1 MRFVVLLCGPP
12 GAGKTTA
19 ARASGLAVFDSDEPR
34 WSSRAEFTAALT
46 QLGATPDAQAVVIR
60 TAPTSASRAAVAATV
75 GATHVY
81 VLTEPTKV
89 LNSRVMRRGRRTA
102 RNELAAIAR
111 WNQQH
116 ERLDGAPDFP
126 GWDSITADE
135 PTPLA
140 AVTPEGATVRDW

>member
-60 TAPTSASRAAVAATV
+60 LFGHSV
-75 GATHVY
+75 GV
-81 VLTEPTKV
+81 
-89 LNSRVMRRGRRTA
+89 RV
-102 RNELAAIAR
+102 
-111 WNQQH
+111 
-116 ERLDGAPDFP
+116 
-126 GWDSITADE
+126 
-135 PTPLA
+135 
-140 AVTPEGATVRDW
+140 